1 MTMAEGK
8 TFEELFSEQKAHMLP
23 ILGDALAQQMG
34 PPPQAKRMNDDD
46 LVARWWLVDPALVP
60 QPSPESVAAAHQ
72 ALIEQGA
79 SKEDAIRALHPY
91 REDTY
96 TVGVMG
102 IENQVKEANRLAAR
116 AAKSPP
122 AWLSQPPALTPG
134 LPALPPAPTQ
144 PLSETAAP
152 APMSALPPGQA
163 VAPAPPEAQPQRPGG
178 Y

>member
-1 MTMAEGK
+1 MAMAEGK
-8 TFEELFSEQKAHMLP
+8 SFEELFSEQKAHMLP

-79 SKEDAIRALHPY
+79 SKEDAIRALFPY
-91 REDTY
+91 REDTF

-102 IENQVKEANRLAAR
+102 VENQVKESNRLAGR
-116 AAKSPP
+116 AQAKPP
-122 AWLSQPPALTPG
+122 EWLLQPPAPTPG
-134 LPALPPAPTQ
+134 VPALPPATTTP
-144 PLSETAAP
+144 AVAVP
-152 APMSALPPGQA
+152 APLSALPPPESQ
-163 VAPAPPEAQPQRPGG
+163 PAPLAQPQAPGG